1 VFAVELSNSQSKAKA
16 DIKTRVHE
24 RALLAAAL
32 IDSLFQTVQQGIG
45 QDVGRY
51 GGKTVAAQTMDRY
64 AQGNAYLAVIDRSR
78 RVIAH
83 SRGFTSQAHSN
94 LSRSAALRLV
104 RAGHPYALGDV
115 LPYGRSGVINLAVT
129 FPTRYGERILLTGF
143 RTSQLGPF
151 LTSELLKIPGVRGS
165 HNFVLDSHDTVIAS
179 NNPATPTGYRFT
191 QPTQIRALSR
201 YSGDRNGSY
210 YVQVGLRN
218 STWRILLSA
227 PDGPLFASVSGAR
240 EVVPWLIFVAFALV
254 AALALVLGARVMR
267 SAEKDLFAAHE
278 ASAMKSNFVANISH
292 ELRTPLNGVVGMMN
306 LLADTRLSDEQ
317 REYVDAACSSSDA
330 LMTVINDILD
340 IAKIEAG
347 RLEVE
352 QFEFDLRE
360 VVEASC
366 DMVAASAV
374 AKGLELQSFV
384 HEDVPHAVRGD
395 RMRVSQILTNLVANA
410 VKFTAE
416 GEVIVEVGVAERTD
430 QVVAI
435 RFEVRDTGIGIAP
448 GQIARLF
455 DAFEQADARTTREFG
470 GTGLGLTISRQL
482 TGLMGGTIQA
492 ESELGHGSTFRF
504 EIAFTPATAPPRTP
518 VPAGELSGLRV
529 LVVDDNA
536 TNRRVFEA
544 YVAAWGMRPDVAG
557 DPASAFAA
565 LQSAVSDDPYDI
577 ALLDFNMPGESG
589 LELAKRITATPAL
602 RRTRLI
608 LLTSS
613 GQIALDDPATG
624 ISSRLTKPVHRSR
637 LLDAIRTAMAP
648 EPDVHARPAPGHER
662 ETVGPQPIPAG
673 RRVLVAEDQK
683 VNWMLI
689 ERLLTK
695 RGLSPANATDGR
707 LALEMLESDDY
718 DLVLMDCQM
727 PLLDGYDTAREIR
740 RREAAT
746 RSTHIPIVAMTAN
759 AMSGDRERCLAAGM
773 DDYLAKPIGAEH
785 LDEVL
790 ERWLSTRQQP
800 QPLR

>member
-1 VFAVELSNSQSKAKA
+1 
-16 DIKTRVHE
+16 
-24 RALLAAAL
+24 
-32 IDSLFQTVQQGIG
+32 
-45 QDVGRY
+45 
-51 GGKTVAAQTMDRY
+51 M
-64 AQGNAYLAVIDRSR
+64 
-78 RVIAH
+78 
-83 SRGFTSQAHSN
+83 
-94 LSRSAALRLV
+94 
-104 RAGHPYALGDV
+104 
-115 LPYGRSGVINLAVT
+115 NLAVT
-129 FPTRYGERILLTGF
+129 FTTRYGERILLTGF

-151 LTSELLKIPGVRGS
+151 LMGELLKIPGVRGS

-179 NNPATPTGYRFT
+179 NNAATPTGYRFT
-191 QPTQIRALSR
+191 QPAQIRALSR
-201 YSGDRNGSY
+201 YSGDRNGHY

-240 EVVPWLIFVAFALV
+240 EVVPWLILVAFGLV

-267 SAEKDLFAAHE
+267 SAEKDLLAAHE

-347 RLEVE
+347 RLEIE
-352 QFEFDLRE
+352 RSEFDLDE
-360 VVEASC
+360 MVEASC

-384 HEDVPHAVRGD
+384 HEDVPKALRGD
-395 RMRVSQILTNLVANA
+395 RMRVSQILTNLVSNA

-416 GEVIVEVGVAERTD
+416 GEVIVEVSVAARLDHGV
-430 QVVAI
+430 VI

-455 DAFEQADARTTREFG
+455 DAFEQADAKTTREFG

-492 ESELGHGSTFRF
+492 ESELGRGSTFRF
-504 EIAFTPATAPPRTP
+504 ELEFTPASVPARTP
-518 VPAGELSGLRV
+518 VPVPAVDLDGLRV

-536 TNRRVFEA
+536 TNRRIFEA
-544 YVAAWGMRPDVAG
+544 YVSAWGMRPDVA
-557 DPASAFAA
+557 DDAASAFAA
-565 LQSAVSDDPYDI
+565 LQSAARDDPYDV

-589 LELAKRITATPAL
+589 VELAARIMATPEL

-613 GQIALDDPATG
+613 GQIAADGPATG
-624 ISSRLTKPVHRSR
+624 IRSRLTKPVHRSR
-637 LLDAIRTAMAP
+637 LLEAITAALAP
-648 EPDVHARPAPGHER
+648 EPDVQTSLVPSHARD
-662 ETVGPQPIPAG
+662 TVPVQPIPTG

-707 LALEMLESDDY
+707 LALEMLEIEDY

-740 RREAAT
+740 RREAAKHG
-746 RSTHIPIVAMTAN
+746 THIPIVAMTAN

-790 ERWLSTRQQP
+790 ERWLATEP
-800 QPLR
+800 QPEPLR